1 MSNVSHML
9 FASVTTRPLGSYV
22 QVRALLPTR
31 GHSVAVPAL
40 PPSPRM
46 LATAT
51 ALAIGGRIRTVAPL
65 SFCNERAK
73 LRLMLAVYQVS
84 SRWHMA
90 NPSIE
95 GTFKRLRLLPAPHVK
110 R

>member
-9 FASVTTRPLGSYV
+9 FASVTTQPLGSYV
-22 QVRALLPTR
+22 EVCALQPTR
-31 GHSVAVPAL
+31 GYSVAVPAP
-40 PPSPRM
+40 PPSPRV

-51 ALAIGGRIRTVAPL
+51 ALAIGGRIQTVAPQ

-73 LRLMLAVYQVS
+73 LCLMLAVYQVS

-95 GTFKRLRLLPAPHVK
+95 GTVKGLRPSPAPHVK